1 MNNIDTISTYIDD
14 SIAYTHLIN
23 FSPNDT
29 AFKFHTH
36 DICEII
42 YVMSGDV
49 SAIIGEKTYK
59 LKKGSIVFFRA
70 NVPHRIRIDSDKPY
84 ERHNI
89 LFNENAL
96 ANGIFTKL
104 PKEVDL
110 INIEDKDITELF
122 EKIDYYYTIFE
133 KDDLKV
139 LVTNIVE
146 EMLFNIC
153 ASPIEEFNTNEVCV
167 HPVIKS
173 AVFYINKHYTEDI
186 TIDEISRAVNV
197 TKSHLHHLFTKNLEI
212 SPKKFIN
219 MKRLSKAQRL
229 INMGEKPTAVYTKC
243 GFTDY
248 GTFFRNYTSYFGFS
262 PSQREE
268 IAERRIMI

>member
-1 MNNIDTISTYIDD
+1 MINIKTISTYKDDFIAHTHSVNVTPDD
-14 SIAYTHLIN
+14 SKFI
-23 FSPNDT
+23 
-29 AFKFHTH
+29 FHTH

-42 YVMSGDV
+42 YIISGDV

-59 LKKGSIVFFRA
+59 LKKGSIVFFRP
-70 NVPHRIRIDSDKPY
+70 NVPHRIRIDSQKSY

-89 LFNENAL
+89 LFNETLL
-96 ANGIFTKL
+96 ANGIFYKL

-110 INIEDKDITELF
+110 INCDDENITTLF
-122 EKIDYYYTIFE
+122 EKLDYYYTKFNE
-133 KDDLKV
+133 TNLKV

-146 EMLFNIC
+146 EILFNIC
-153 ASPIEEFNTNEVCV
+153 ASPKEEYNTNQACV

-173 AVFYINKHYTEDI
+173 AVSYINKHYTENI
-186 TIDEISRAVNV
+186 TIDDISRDVCV

-229 INMGEKPTAVYTKC
+229 INMGEKPTTVYTEC
-243 GFTDY
+243 GFADY
-248 GTFFRNYTSYFGFS
+248 GTFFRNYTSYFGYS
-262 PSQREE
+262 PSEKYK
-268 IAERRIMI
+268 IAQRRIMI